1 MRPLP
6 PTLRFIERDWLSS
19 NQMLFV
25 EPDGATLV
33 DSGYGTRADLTV
45 ALVRRVLEE
54 VGRAEQGVTRLIN
67 THLHSDHCGANA
79 ALQRLYGCPT
89 LVPQAEFDVV
99 RRWDEDALTFKATA
113 QVCEQ
118 FRADGY
124 LSDGDE
130 IELGGMT
137 WRVHAAPGHDPH
149 SLILHCPQ
157 HRLLISADALWQ
169 NGFGII
175 FPELSGDSGFA
186 EQKAA
191 LELIASLDVGT
202 VLPGH
207 GPMFH
212 DVPEAI
218 ERAFARLAAIADPQR
233 NARNALKALVKF
245 RLLERRQLDADRLAE
260 DLAGA
265 KVMVDAAALIGMSL
279 DAAVA
284 WTVGELERQGQLRR
298 EGSLLHNR

>member
-1 MRPLP
+1 MTPLP
-6 PTLRFIERDWLSS
+6 PTVHFIERDWLSS

-33 DSGYGTRADLTV
+33 DTGYGTRADFTV
-45 ALVRRVLEE
+45 ALVARALSD
-54 VGRAEQGVTRLIN
+54 VGRAEQGLTRLIN

-79 ALQRLYGCPT
+79 ALQRRYDCPT
-89 LVPQAEFDVV
+89 LVPQAEFDTV
-99 RRWDEDALTFKATA
+99 RRWDEDALTFRATA
-113 QVCEQ
+113 QVCER
-118 FRADGY
+118 FRADGA
-124 LSDGDE
+124 LGDGDE

-149 SLILHCPQ
+149 SLILHCPE

-169 NGFGII
+169 NGFGFI
-175 FPELSGDSGFA
+175 FPELNGDSGFA

-212 DVPEAI
+212 DVPQAL
-218 ERAFARLAAIADPQR
+218 ERAFARLAAIADPRR
-233 NARNALKALVKF
+233 NARNALKALLKF
-245 RLLERRQLDADRLAE
+245 RLLEQQQFDADRLAE
-260 DLAGA
+260 ALAGA
-265 KVMVDAAALIGMSL
+265 TVMTNAAALVGMSL
-279 DAAVA
+279 EAAIA
-284 WTVGELERQGQLRR
+284 WALADLERQGQLRR
-298 EGSLLHNR
+298 EGSIVFNR

>member
-1 MRPLP
+1 MTPLP
-6 PTLRFIERDWLSS
+6 PNVHFIERDWLSS

-33 DSGYGTRADLTV
+33 DTGYGTRADFTV
-45 ALVRRVLEE
+45 ALVARALSD
-54 VGRAEQGVTRLIN
+54 VGRAEHGLTRLIN

-79 ALQRLYGCPT
+79 ALQRRYDCPT
-89 LVPQAEFDVV
+89 LVPLAEFDTV
-99 RRWDEDALTFKATA
+99 RRWDEGALTFRATA
-113 QVCEQ
+113 QVCER
-118 FRADGY
+118 FRADGA
-124 LSDGDE
+124 LGDGDE
-130 IELGGMT
+130 IALGGMT

-149 SLILHCPQ
+149 SLILHCPE

-212 DVPEAI
+212 DVPRAL
-218 ERAFARLAAIADPQR
+218 ERAFARLAAIADPRR
-233 NARNALKALVKF
+233 NARNALKALLKF
-245 RLLERRQLDADRLAE
+245 RLLEQQQFDADRLAE
-260 DLAGA
+260 ALAGA
-265 KVMVDAAALIGMSL
+265 TVMTNAAALVGMSL
-279 DAAVA
+279 EAAIA
-284 WTVGELERQGQLRR
+284 WALADLERQGQLRR
-298 EGSLLHNR
+298 EGSIVFNR

>member
-1 MRPLP
+1 M
-6 PTLRFIERDWLSS
+6 
-19 NQMLFV
+19 
-25 EPDGATLV
+25 
-33 DSGYGTRADLTV
+33 
-45 ALVRRVLEE
+45 
-54 VGRAEQGVTRLIN
+54 
-67 THLHSDHCGANA
+67 
-79 ALQRLYGCPT
+79 
-89 LVPQAEFDVV
+89 

-113 QVCEQ
+113 QVCEP

-130 IELGGMT
+130 IELGGMA

-149 SLILHCPQ
+149 SLILHCPE

-218 ERAFARLAAIADPQR
+218 ERAFARLAAIADPRR

-245 RLLERRQLDADRLAE
+245 RLLERRQLDADTLAE

-265 KVMVDAAALIGMSL
+265 KVMTDAAALIGMSL
-279 DAAVA
+279 EAAIA

>member
-1 MRPLP
+1 MTPLP

-25 EPDGATLV
+25 EPDGATLI
-33 DSGYGTRADLTV
+33 DTGYGTRADFTV
-45 ALVRRVLEE
+45 ALVERVLAE
-54 VGRAEQGVTRLIN
+54 VGRAERGLTRLIN

-79 ALQRLYGCPT
+79 ALQRRYRCPT
-89 LVPQAEFDVV
+89 LVPHAEFDAV
-99 RRWDEDALTFKATA
+99 RRWDEDALTYRATA
-113 QVCEQ
+113 QVCER
-118 FRADGY
+118 FHADGF

-130 IELGGMT
+130 ITLGGMI

-149 SLILHCPQ
+149 SLMLHCPE
-157 HRLLISADALWQ
+157 HRLLISADVLWQ

-175 FPELSGDSGFA
+175 FPELSGNSGFA

-212 DVPEAI
+212 DVPEAL
-218 ERAFARLAAIADPQR
+218 ERAFARLAVIADPRR
-233 NARNALKALVKF
+233 NARNALKALLKF
-245 RLLERRQLDADRLAE
+245 RLLEQQQFDADRLAE
-260 DLAGA
+260 ELAGA
-265 KVMVDAAALIGMSL
+265 SVMTNAAALIGMSL
-279 DAAVA
+279 DAAIA
-284 WTVGELERQGQLRR
+284 WALTELERQGQLRR
-298 EGSLLHNR
+298 EGSRIFNP

>member
-1 MRPLP
+1 MTPLP

-25 EPDGATLV
+25 EPDGATLI
-33 DSGYGTRADLTV
+33 DTGYGTRADFTV
-45 ALVRRVLEE
+45 ALVERVLAE
-54 VGRAEQGVTRLIN
+54 VGRAERGLTRLIN

-79 ALQRLYGCPT
+79 ALQRRYHCPT
-89 LVPQAEFDVV
+89 LVPHAEFDAV
-99 RRWDEDALTFKATA
+99 RRWDEDALTYRATA
-113 QVCEQ
+113 QVCER
-118 FRADGY
+118 FHADGF

-130 IELGGMT
+130 ITLGGMI

-149 SLILHCPQ
+149 SLMLHCPE
-157 HRLLISADALWQ
+157 HRLLISADVLWQ

-175 FPELSGDSGFA
+175 FPELSGNSGFA

-212 DVPEAI
+212 DVPEAL
-218 ERAFARLAAIADPQR
+218 ERAFARLAVIADPRR
-233 NARNALKALVKF
+233 NARNALKALLKF
-245 RLLERRQLDADRLAE
+245 RLLEQQQFDADRLAE
-260 DLAGA
+260 ELAGA
-265 KVMVDAAALIGMSL
+265 SVMTNAAALIGMSL
-279 DAAVA
+279 DAAIA
-284 WTVGELERQGQLRR
+284 WALTELERQGQLRR
-298 EGSLLHNR
+298 EGSRIFNP